1 MKGLVTGVFLFV
13 VLSLAVPV
21 RAGFQEGVDA
31 YECGDYAMAL
41 KELRPLAEQ
50 GNATAQYN
58 LAVMYDNGQG
68 VPQNFNEAAKWY
80 RKAAEQGEAKAQ
92 YNLAVMY
99 AKGQGVP
106 WNDIVAYALCNVAAA
121 GNSSERVKISQIRD
135 LLTKLMT
142 PSQIEAAQAL
152 SLELAKPGNFGLALD
167 AYLGKA
173 KRPKKR

>member
-50 GNATAQYN
+50 GNAT
-58 LAVMYDNGQG
+58 
-68 VPQNFNEAAKWY
+68 
-80 RKAAEQGEAKAQ
+80 AQ